1 MNKYFR
7 CLSVL
12 VLPFS
17 FLTPRIFSQPATNG
31 GEDISFFARGP
42 VRVFTNRD
50 GLPQSTVYAIAT
62 DSSGRLWVGTQDGAA
77 YYNGRQWNTL
87 NMPNRSVSNYVHA
100 IFVASDSAVWFAAA
114 RGAVHRYLNGVWTS
128 FDTSSGLGG
137 TIVRRIFETHEVSS
151 RRTLWFATDRGLSVY
166 ADGKWRTATT
176 RDGLAGDVVHD
187 ICQAA
192 KNIVWVATDKGISE
206 YVDGLWRPVDAPAGL
221 RNAVVLRLLKSADG
235 SVWAGGNAVIGR
247 YALGRWQ
254 VFDVLRGT
262 GDNGVYSICQG
273 SNGDIWFGTQH
284 GVWVFDHSKILHFV
298 DVGIAASREAN
309 QHVWS
314 VHESRDGSLWFGTF
328 LGLYRYKRGTWQIL
342 DAHMGAREG
351 GTTSLCE
358 ASHGDFWFGTEQ
370 GLLRFH
376 NGTWQVIPEIRAPV
390 LSLEKTVAGELWVSV
405 NGMGMYR
412 YRHRTWDRFTKA
424 HGLASNST
432 WCIRGTRSDAVWF
445 GSDAGASRFA
455 QDRWETFTTREGL
468 AANTVLSICETGDGT
483 LWFGTTNGVSRYRH
497 GAWRTFDTRDRL
509 AGHVVYSIHESRDSV
524 LWFGTASGG
533 VSRFDPRTG
542 TWQTYND
549 ATSPALSNNV
559 VLAIAED
566 RLGRLYF
573 LTNKGITRFAF
584 LKDGTIE
591 PDAYTTEDG
600 LPNNEGIQG
609 ASMLDSRGRVWVG
622 TTEGAAFL
630 DLAQEMSDTVKKP
643 IAFEHVLISNFPT
656 DQSPTNG
663 LTLAHTQNSIT
674 FEFALLSLFKESET
688 QYQVKL
694 DGYDELPQQWTS
706 DSKKG
711 YTNLPEGEYLFS
723 VWGRDYAGNVSG
735 PATFA
740 FVIQPPFWNTW
751 WFRTSSALLAF
762 GAAVVIV
769 RMYTARKV
777 RKRTALLERQQMI
790 ERERTR
796 ISKDMHDTIGSSLT
810 RIAILSDRVG
820 KEMARESQDEH
831 ATVEERVTLIGVT
844 AREVI
849 DTMNEI
855 IWSLSPKYDSLESL
869 INYTRQFVNNMFE
882 PTGIQYLFNVS
893 DAIPD
898 VTLSPDFRRNA
909 FLILKEAVNN
919 VIRHS
924 HASSASV
931 SISLSGSRVKFEVMD
946 DGIGFSESAASVR
959 GKPGFGIKSMRERAV
974 ALGTVL
980 EITSAP
986 RSGTIVSFCAAL
998 KTIPPN

>member
-1 MNKYFR
+1 MNKNFC

-12 VLPFS
+12 VLLFS
-17 FLTPRIFSQPATNG
+17 FLTPRVFSQPATNG
-31 GEDISFFARGP
+31 GEDISLFARGP
-42 VRVFTNRD
+42 VRVFTNKD

-77 YYNGRQWNTL
+77 YYNGRQWNTV
-87 NMPNRSVSNYVHA
+87 NMPNRSVSNYVHS
-100 IFVASDSAVWFAAA
+100 IFVASDGAVWLAAA
-114 RGAVHRYLNGVWTS
+114 RGAVHRFLNGRWTS
-128 FDTSSGLGG
+128 FDTSNGLGG
-137 TIVRRIFETHEVSS
+137 TIVGRMYETREGPIQIAF
-151 RRTLWFATDRGLSVY
+151 WFAPDRGLSNY
-166 ADGKWRTATT
+166 ANGKWHTITSH
-176 RDGLAGDVVHD
+176 DGLAGDVVHD
-187 ICQAA
+187 ICQSADGTL
-192 KNIVWVATDKGISE
+192 WVATDKGIS
-206 YVDGLWRPVDAPAGL
+206 VFSHGSWRLLDSPAGL
-221 RNAVVLRLLKSADG
+221 RNTVVLRLLRSTDG
-235 SVWAGGNAVIGR
+235 AIWAGGNAVVGR
-247 YALGRWQ
+247 FAFGTWQ
-254 VFDVLRGT
+254 VYDIRSGS
-262 GDNGVYSICQG
+262 GDNGVYSICQS
-273 SNGDIWFGTQH
+273 SNGDMWFGTQH
-284 GVWVFDHSKILHFV
+284 GVWTFDRTKVMHFV
-298 DVGIAASREAN
+298 DVGIAPTREAN

-314 VHESRDGSLWFGTF
+314 VHETRDGSLWFGTF

-342 DAHMGAREG
+342 DTHMSAREG

-358 ASHGDFWFGTEQ
+358 TSDGDFWFGNEQ

-376 NGTWQVIPEIRAPV
+376 DGSWETVQEVRGPV
-390 LSLEKTVAGELWVSV
+390 LSLAESIDGVLWVSV
-405 NGMGMYR
+405 ADGSIYR
-412 YRHRTWDRFTKA
+412 YRHRKWDKFTKA
-424 HGLASNST
+424 DGPRSNSS
-432 WCIRGTRSDAVWF
+432 WCIRGTRNGAVWF
-445 GSDAGASRFA
+445 GSDAGASRFTRG
-455 QDRWETFTTREGL
+455 RWDTFTTREGL
-468 AANTVLSICETGDGT
+468 AANTVLSIFEASDGS
-483 LWFGTTNGVSRYRH
+483 LWFATTNGVSRYRNGNWMTLNAH
-497 GAWRTFDTRDRL
+497 DGL
-509 AGHVVYSIHESRDSV
+509 AGNVIYSIHETRDNA

-533 VSRFDPRTG
+533 VSRFDPRSNQWKTF
-542 TWQTYND
+542 ND
-549 ATSPALSNNV
+549 ATVPTLSNNV
-559 VLAIAED
+559 VYAITED
-566 RLGRLYF
+566 SVGRLYF

-584 LKDGTIE
+584 RENGTIE
-591 PDAYTTEDG
+591 RVVYATEDG
-600 LPNNEGIQG
+600 LPNNEGMQG
-609 ASMLDSRGRVWVG
+609 ASLIDSRGRVWVG

-630 DLAQEMSDTVKKP
+630 DLTQEMSDTVKKP

-674 FEFALLSLFKESET
+674 FEFALLSLFKEAET
-688 QYQVKL
+688 KYQVKL
-694 DGYDELPQQWTS
+694 NGYDEVPQQWTS

-711 YTNLPEGEYLFS
+711 YTNLPEGEYQFS

-751 WFRTSSALLAF
+751 WFRGSSAFLAL
-762 GAAVVIV
+762 GATLVIV
-769 RMYTARKV
+769 RIYTARKV

-820 KEMARESQDEH
+820 KEMARESQDER

-855 IWSLSPKYDSLESL
+855 IWSLSPKHDSLESL

-882 PTGIQYLFNVS
+882 PTSIQYLFNVP

-898 VTLSPDFRRNA
+898 VSLSPDFRRNA

-924 HASSASV
+924 RASSASV
-931 SISLSGSRVKFEVMD
+931 SISLSGNRVKFEVMD
-946 DGIGFSESAASVR
+946 DGIGFSESATSVR

-980 EITSAP
+980 EIASAP
-986 RSGTIVSFCAAL
+986 RSGTIVRFCAAL